1 VAKKTAFDLEF
12 SFISATAQLDV
23 IPEFSA
29 VRGILTQNTLY
40 FFPKLLTFSKSVD
53 AMQSLFQ

>member
-1 VAKKTAFDLEF
+1 VAKKTVFDLEF
-12 SFISATAQLDV
+12 KLISGTAQLDV

-29 VRGILTQNTLY
+29 VRGILTHNALY